1 MRYQSLIDFGF
12 MDWLLRKVFRF
23 KTGSR
28 ARELRGRRNFVI
40 PSLSSGRISH
50 SAGFE
55 ESAHHAMDCFF
66 STPAGPLA
74 DTTMVYA
81 FRLGKDLGKNSKLQK
96 LN

>member
-23 KTGSR
+23 KSGSR

-50 SAGFE
+50 SAGLE
-55 ESAHHAMDCFF
+55 EAAHHAMDCFF
-66 STPAGPLA
+66 STSLGPLA
-74 DTTMVYA
+74 DTTMVESA
-81 FRLGKDLGKNSKLQK
+81 SPRS
-96 LN
+96 

>member
-1 MRYQSLIDFGF
+1 MPYQSRIDFGF

-23 KTGSR
+23 KAG
-28 ARELRGRRNFVI
+28 I

-50 SAGFE
+50 SAGSE
-55 ESAHHAMDCFF
+55 EAAHPAMDCFF
-66 STPAGPLA
+66 TTSPGPLA

-81 FRLGKDLGKNSKLQK
+81 FRLGKELGKNSKLQK